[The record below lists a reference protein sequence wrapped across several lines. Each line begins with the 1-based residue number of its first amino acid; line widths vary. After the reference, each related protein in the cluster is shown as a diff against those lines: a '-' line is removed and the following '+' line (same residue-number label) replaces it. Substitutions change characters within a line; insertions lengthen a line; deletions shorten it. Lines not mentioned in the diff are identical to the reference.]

1 MVACLERS
9 DENAEFHQI
18 VDFLTTSSIHY
29 ALTQIHATVDG
40 KTVVISESSVRSDLH
55 FNDEDGIT
63 CLSND
68 EIFVN
73 LALMGELGF
82 ILSKDKFHVSQGFYT
97 VFNNR
102 IALAEPFNDI
112 YVTPVHTKKSLRRKT
127 PHSQLVDQKFNS
139 FSAKSFSE
147 DVRQLI
153 LRIDKVKFDH
163 PILNMLLD
171 KVKSDVYML

>member
-18 VDFLTTSSIHY
+18 VDFLTTSLIHY

-73 LALMGELGF
+73 LALMGDSEDVTTTNSSSF
-82 ILSKDKFHVSQGFYT
+82 ICQLFQ
-97 VFNNR
+97 
-102 IALAEPFNDI
+102 
-112 YVTPVHTKKSLRRKT
+112 SLQRKT
-127 PHSQLVDQKFNS
+127 PHSQLVDQKFNY

-147 DVRQLI
+147 DVRQLT
-153 LRIDKVKFDH
+153 LCIDKVKFDH
-163 PILNMLLD
+163 PILNTLLD